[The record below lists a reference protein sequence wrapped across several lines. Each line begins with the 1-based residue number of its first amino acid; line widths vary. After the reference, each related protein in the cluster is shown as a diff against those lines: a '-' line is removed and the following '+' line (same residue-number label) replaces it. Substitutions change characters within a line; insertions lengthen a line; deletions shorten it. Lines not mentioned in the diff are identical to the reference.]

1 MNFPLQ
7 LTTIEICMQIP
18 NSGLFHISFGQ
29 LIGYEFSWLARI
41 ENTVKH
47 GKLQTKQ
54 DMYEETTQTIH
65 KRLREITLNSKSRG
79 VGALLNSHEFLYA
92 VFLWKKKRRGKTE
105 KKKETRAATKSGFVF
120 PLTSGRR
127 NAQVVNEAGICETEE
142 GKNVEEKNVE
152 TCLEKIEYSSRVD
165 RFHLRYLLRCARW
178 NFQKRL
184 EVFSPWNVRAIFAGD
199 TAITR
204 IESRM
209 HFRTVS
215 STDRRLKIRNTTIE
229 KAFHPFPI

>member
-1 MNFPLQ
+1 MHANTKFWIVSHFLRPVDRL
-7 LTTIEICMQIP
+7 
-18 NSGLFHISFGQ
+18 
-29 LIGYEFSWLARI
+29 RI
-41 ENTVKH
+41 FLVRQDWKYCELKH

-54 DMYEETTQTIH
+54 DMHEETTQTIH

-79 VGALLNSHEFLYA
+79 VSALLNSHEFLYA

-105 KKKETRAATKSGFVF
+105 RKEKRAQQQNSVSFSQWPFGQ
-120 PLTSGRR
+120 R
-127 NAQVVNEAGICETEE
+127 NTQVVNEAGICETEE
-142 GKNVEEKNVE
+142 GGKNVEEKNVE

-165 RFHLRYLLRCARW
+165 RFYLRYLLRCARW

-184 EVFSPWNVRAIFAGD
+184 EVFSPWNVRAIFASD

-209 HFRTVS
+209 HFRTVR